1 MAEFP
6 RIAVIN
12 TGWSDDYRGDQVRG
26 NFGYLD
32 GGEGHERYN
41 FLKSPDG
48 RFYGYAPPLGET
60 WSPPKPAEKED
71 WLVFFVSKKPGRSGL
86 YLVGWYESARFTGDY
101 SPRPDAD
108 RFGLDPNG
116 DPFFYTVSSSKGYL
130 VPLALRRYQ
139 VKGDRLK
146 RSYAYLR
153 GNGGDEPWR
162 ESMAEALL
170 GYRELLAPILM
181 GATVDDD
188 VPRLAFIADP
198 ARRGAIEEAAIEAAK
213 SHFADYFCETREQEK
228 IGYDLMFTHKQ
239 TGELLHVEVKGT
251 SLPTPGFFLTRNE
264 RGYAESLALND
275 HRARRN
281 KDGSWRPLWRLVV
294 VSGALN
300 EPVVH
305 EYTFAKMNTHFEIAP
320 YAWRGTLKETA

>member
-1 MAEFP
+1 MTDFP

-26 NFGYLD
+26 NFGHLD
-32 GGEGHERYN
+32 DGEGHERYN
-41 FLKSPDG
+41 FLEAPDG

-60 WSPPKPAEKED
+60 WSPPKPSERD
-71 WLVFFVSKKPGRSGL
+71 GWLVFFVSKKPGRSGL
-86 YLVGWYESARFTGDY
+86 YLVGWYENAQFTGDY

-116 DPFFYTVSSSKGYL
+116 DPFFYTVSSSDGFL
-130 VPLALRRYQ
+130 IPLALRSYK

-170 GYRELLAPILM
+170 GYRDRLAPVLM
-181 GATVDDD
+181 GAEMENTAPHLVFGTN
-188 VPRLAFIADP
+188 PE
-198 ARRGAIEEAAIEAAK
+198 RRRAIETAAIEAAK
-213 SHFADYFCETREQEK
+213 SHFADYLWETKEQEK
-228 IGYDLMFTHKQ
+228 IGYDLLFTHGQ

-251 SLPTPGFFLTRNE
+251 SLPAPAFFLTWNE
-264 RGYAESLALND
+264 RGYAESLSVND
-275 HRARRN
+275 RRARKNR
-281 KDGSWRPLWRLVV
+281 DGSWRPLWRLLA
-294 VSGALN
+294 VSDALGT
-300 EPVVH
+300 PMVH
-305 EYTFAKMNTHFEIAP
+305 EYTFARMNLEFDLAP
-320 YAWRGTLKETA
+320 YAWRGTLKENA